1 MNLLWVKV
9 WIRRSFSQCN
19 SASFTLLQPVWV
31 CSWLSSCHFVEHL
44 SSPDSSAAQMRL
56 KETQFLV
63 TDSNQNKQKTC
74 SSLHLQPLQSCV
86 VLHCQI
92 HRHVAPL
99 SALETRVGV
108 CLAVRLP
115 GDVFCHLRWRIQT
128 WTVSVSSCFLLSVSL
143 SLSISQ
149 SAHLAHSCSLP
160 LQSATHVLLGR
171 APVAM
176 ETVARP
182 PVNLSSHDPR
192 GGRAPAAELGHVMQ
206 AGSPSRDSP
215 RSKETTTGIRNND

>member
-9 WIRRSFSQCN
+9 WIRRWFSQCN

-56 KETQFLV
+56 KETQLLV

-115 GDVFCHLRWRIQT
+115 RVFSAIWDDESRRGRFQSRA
-128 WTVSVSSCFLLSVSL
+128 VFSSPSL
-143 SLSISQ
+143 SLSLNQSVSAPRSFVLSPPPKRHTCVARKSSRRHGNSCQASGEPLLTWPQRRQ
-149 SAHLAHSCSLP
+149 SAGSRARSCDAGGLTEQRLA
-160 LQSATHVLLGR
+160 AVEG
-171 APVAM
+171 
-176 ETVARP
+176 
-182 PVNLSSHDPR
+182 
-192 GGRAPAAELGHVMQ
+192 
-206 AGSPSRDSP
+206 
-215 RSKETTTGIRNND
+215 NDDWNTK

>member
-1 MNLLWVKV
+1 
-9 WIRRSFSQCN
+9 
-19 SASFTLLQPVWV
+19 
-31 CSWLSSCHFVEHL
+31 
-44 SSPDSSAAQMRL
+44 MRL
-56 KETQFLV
+56 KETQLLV

-143 SLSISQ
+143 SLSLNQSVSAPRSFVLSPPPKRHTCVARKSSRRHGNSCQASGEPLLTWPQRRQ
-149 SAHLAHSCSLP
+149 SAGSRARSCDAGGLTEQRLA
-160 LQSATHVLLGR
+160 AVEG
-171 APVAM
+171 
-176 ETVARP
+176 
-182 PVNLSSHDPR
+182 
-192 GGRAPAAELGHVMQ
+192 
-206 AGSPSRDSP
+206 
-215 RSKETTTGIRNND
+215 NDDWNTK

>member
-56 KETQFLV
+56 KETQLLV
-63 TDSNQNKQKTC
+63 TDSNQNKQKTG

-143 SLSISQ
+143 SLSQSVSQ
-149 SAHLAHSCSLP
+149 RTSLI
-160 LQSATHVLLGR
+160 R
-171 APVAM
+171 A
-176 ETVARP
+176 
-182 PVNLSSHDPR
+182 L
-192 GGRAPAAELGHVMQ
+192 
-206 AGSPSRDSP
+206 SPSKAP
-215 RSKETTTGIRNND
+215 HMCC